1 MPSPQLHYALKGW
14 RFPSWA
20 RALAVLAFCQDSL
33 GVLHA
38 FPVLLV
44 LLCSLILSR
53 LLCLPSVC
61 FLPSLLRL
69 LVLSALLVLPV
80 LAVWAVLLD
89 PFDLLV
95 SLVWLLP
102 SMLRLHDPFWEWLFS
117 YWVESAAGAW
127 NPFSFGSRASTLLL
141 GSSCSLF
148 SATLTKA
155 CFQACS
161 LANLLCLCPFL
172 VHLEASS
179 LAILPLLFFCF
190 LRGTNFNEIFLLYGP
205 LIPSSSV
212 CRSFNSSCP
221 ANFDSSFSSS
231 LRLLRLFILPLLFLG
246 FLHFCSFNLF
256 AFSVLFLLDLH
267 CFLACLFSHLG
278 CFLSCFL
285 IFNDGWRMIL
295 PKKKVAPKKRKFFWT
310 GFTPTHSKTQSA
322 MEVPQF
328 TSQ

>member
-1 MPSPQLHYALKGW
+1 M
-14 RFPSWA
+14 
-20 RALAVLAFCQDSL
+20 
-33 GVLHA
+33 
-38 FPVLLV
+38 
-44 LLCSLILSR
+44 
-53 LLCLPSVC
+53 
-61 FLPSLLRL
+61 
-69 LVLSALLVLPV
+69 
-80 LAVWAVLLD
+80 
-89 PFDLLV
+89 
-95 SLVWLLP
+95 
-102 SMLRLHDPFWEWLFS
+102 
-117 YWVESAAGAW
+117 ESAAGAS

-190 LRGTNFNEIFLLYGP
+190 LRGANFNEIFLLYGP

-231 LRLLRLFILPLLFLG
+231 LRLLRLFILPLVFLG

-295 PKKKVAPKKRKFFWT
+295 PKKRWHPKNAN
-310 GFTPTHSKTQSA
+310 SS
-322 MEVPQF
+322 ELVLPQHIPKHKAQWKYHNSRASNAINRNIF
-328 TSQ
+328 LKNQYDLLHKLN